1 MTSFVL
7 CRIYPLSWENTI
19 SLRWE
24 IYGCGNPYMMMVV
37 ETTEAD
43 VDATTETSEESD
55 EDAAST
61 AAANVLLLLLCAT
74 LGFWSASTS
83 ILNAY

>member
-43 VDATTETSEESD
+43 VVTTETSEECD
-55 EDAAST
+55 G
-61 AAANVLLLLLCAT
+61 AAAIAGADVLLLCAT

-83 ILNAY
+83 ILNTY